1 VVNLAGGDPESVR
14 GEHVTVAA
22 TAGDP
27 GALAVLGE
35 LGWWLALG
43 LSNLALA
50 LDPAVMVYGGGLVG
64 TVSLVHDKVH
74 TAFDELLEGRPYRP
88 EVRILAAQLGERAG
102 AIGAALVARAGDR
115 YRVDVA

>member
-1 VVNLAGGDPESVR
+1 MR
-14 GEHVTVAA
+14 GEHVLVAA
-22 TAGDP
+22 KAGDA

-43 LSNLALA
+43 LANLALV
-50 LDPAVMVYGGGLVG
+50 LDPAVMVYGGGLVE
-64 TVSLVHDKVH
+64 TVTLVHDKVRS
-74 TAFDELLEGRPYRP
+74 AFDELLEGHAYRP
-88 EVRILAAQLGERAG
+88 EVQIVPALLGERAG